1 MTTPLSDTG
10 NVRSLMHS
18 SHIFIFFFM
27 SVLKIRLQNYK
38 KIAFIWIKNLIFVAR
53 E

>member
-1 MTTPLSDTG
+1 MTTPLNDTG
-10 NVRSLMHS
+10 NVRNLMHS
-18 SHIFIFFFM
+18 NHIFIFFFM

-38 KIAFIWIKNLIFVAR
+38 KNAFIWKKKLIFVAR